1 MRSKSDVISVDEAL
15 EHHQVI
21 PFLGGQNRAE
31 AYLFRYKE
39 VYGNN
44 IGVWHSEDLHN
55 DLAVGRLL
63 FVGDN
68 YDLSFGGDD
77 NDLDSNGRFVG
88 YLKAPK
94 VLRRFFKAISISI
107 AKMYGS

>member
-63 FVGDN
+63 FVGG
-68 YDLSFGGDD
+68 YDYGLKGDD
-77 NDLDSNGRFVG
+77 GLDGDGWFVG

-94 VLRRFFKAISISI
+94 ALRRKKLRLLKSKSIN
-107 AKMYGS
+107 